1 MTSASL
7 ADVQARLTAKAT
19 KSAKF
24 KRHKQLDVTAAGQ
37 LSRFRPN
44 LLVGGLKMAA
54 YAEDTWQ
61 EVHIGSNSF
70 FTAGMA
76 DIQTLQKPS
85 PCLHGCCFLRPAR
98 KYVMH
103 ELQPIN
109 RQSLKETPN

>member
-7 ADVQARLTAKAT
+7 ADVQARLTAQASQST
-19 KSAKF
+19 KL

-44 LLVGGLKMAA
+44 LLVGGLHMDA

-61 EVHIGSNSF
+61 EVLIGSNCF

-76 DIQTLQKPS
+76 ES
-85 PCLHGCCFLRPAR
+85 
-98 KYVMH
+98 
-103 ELQPIN
+103 
-109 RQSLKETPN
+109 